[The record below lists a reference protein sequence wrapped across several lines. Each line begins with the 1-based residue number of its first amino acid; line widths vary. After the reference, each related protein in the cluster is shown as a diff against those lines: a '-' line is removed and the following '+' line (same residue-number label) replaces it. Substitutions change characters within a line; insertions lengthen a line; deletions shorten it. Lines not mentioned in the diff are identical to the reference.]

1 MKTRQLGPNGP
12 QVSAIG
18 LGAMGMSQSYG
29 ERNDE
34 QSIRTVHRALDL
46 GLDFIDTAD
55 VYGKGAN
62 EILIGQALRSRRS
75 EAFLATKFGLT
86 SDAGASSGVNGR
98 PEYVSQACNASL
110 QRLQVEWIDL
120 YYLHRMDPNVPIED
134 TVGAM
139 SRLVEEG
146 KVRLL
151 GLSEV
156 STTTLKRAIGV
167 HPIHALQSEYSIW
180 TRDIEESILPACRE
194 LGITLVAFSPLG
206 RGFLAG
212 TVKGI
217 AGLPADDARRNFP
230 RFSDDNLSANLKLLE
245 PLEEMAARKG
255 CKPAQLALA
264 WVLSRGAEVI
274 PIPGTKRISY
284 LEENI
289 EALDIELTPAELAR
303 IDEIAPVG
311 AASGERYGAAAMKMV
326 DR

>member
-1 MKTRQLGPNGP
+1 MKTRRLGPNGP
-12 QVSAIG
+12 HVSAIG

-46 GLDFIDTAD
+46 GLNFIDTAD

-62 EILIGQALRSRRS
+62 EVLIGQALSTRRR
-75 EAFLATKFGLT
+75 EAFLATKFGLI
-86 SDAGASSGVNGR
+86 SDAGASQGVNGR

-110 QRLQVEWIDL
+110 QRLQVGWIDL

-139 SRLVEEG
+139 SRLVEDG
-146 KVRLL
+146 KVRFL

-156 STTTLKRAIGV
+156 SAATLRRAIAV

-180 TRDIEESILPACRE
+180 TRDIEESILSACRE
-194 LGITLVAFSPLG
+194 LGVSLVAFSPLG

-212 TVKGI
+212 TVKDVE
-217 AGLPADDARRNFP
+217 GLPADDARRSFP
-230 RFSDDNLSANLKLLE
+230 RFRDANLAANLKLLE
-245 PLEEMAARKG
+245 PLEELAASKG

-264 WVLSRGAEVI
+264 WVLSRGDEVI

-289 EALDIELTPAELAR
+289 EALEIELTPAEVAR

-311 AASGERYGAAAMKMV
+311 AATGERYGAASMKLV